1 MRLRNV
7 VLVLGAI
14 AVLLGLAWRGR
25 PSKYVEVHFED
36 GSTIR
41 LTRGPEARDLLDD
54 VNSALDTVA

>member
-7 VLVLGAI
+7 VLVLAAV
-14 AVLLGLAWRGR
+14 AVLVGLARRGK
-25 PSKYVEVHFED
+25 PSKYVDVHFED

-54 VNSALDTVA
+54 VNSVLDTVA

>member
-7 VLVLGAI
+7 VLVLGAV
-14 AVLLGLAWRGR
+14 AVLLGLARRGR
-25 PSKYVEVHFED
+25 PAKYVEVHFED